1 MNPDDSEL
9 PLFPE
14 RRSPTRRDDHAAE
27 HAGPEAGAP
36 SDAPRGE
43 EELLPD
49 ERPRR
54 SLPERSAEHR
64 SAGEAELPQAEQCSA
79 LPSTN
84 DSSFFSLQPSTAADA
99 PPRHRSRG
107 RQGRDPVCSKY
118 RMAWVLVLFDLPV
131 GTPEERRAATNF
143 RKDLLKDGYMMVQFS
158 VYARPC
164 GSADRVETQV
174 RRLKPII
181 PPKGE
186 VRGLIISDAQW
197 GRMMVVRSQQRAE
210 SEPMPEQMMFF

>member
-1 MNPDDSEL
+1 MPQPGDGD
-9 PLFPE
+9 
-14 RRSPTRRDDHAAE
+14 
-27 HAGPEAGAP
+27 
-36 SDAPRGE
+36 

-54 SLPERSAEHR
+54 SSPRPSDGR
-64 SAGEAELPQAEQCSA
+64 GAGGEGNISDLHLE
-79 LPSTN
+79 
-84 DSSFFSLQPSTAADA
+84 PSTADTP
-99 PPRHRSRG
+99 PPRRRSRG

-118 RMAWVLVLFDLPV
+118 RMAWVLVFFDLPV

-181 PPKGE
+181 PAKGE

-197 GRMMVVRSQQRAE
+197 GRMIVVRSQQQAE
-210 SEPMPEQMMFF
+210 SEPMPEQMMFL